1 MADTQPTFGFLL
13 HDTARLMRRDF
24 ERRSRETGITRAQW
38 QTLAHVQRQ
47 EGLNQA
53 QLAENLDI
61 EPITVARLVDRLE
74 SAGWVERRSDPRDRR
89 MRRLYLTETAKPLM
103 KQFRALADET
113 IGVALAGLD
122 SNERAQFFDLLMRVR
137 ANLSP
142 REAADEVRAP
152 KEKSHA

>member
-1 MADTQPTFGFLL
+1 MTTTQPTFGFLL

-38 QTLAHVQRQ
+38 QTLAHLQRQ

-74 SAGWVERRSDPRDRR
+74 SAGWVERRADPRDRR

-122 SNERAQFFDLLMRVR
+122 SDERTQLFDLLMRVR

-142 REAADEVRAP
+142 REVADEAP
-152 KEKSHA
+152 RIQEKSHA